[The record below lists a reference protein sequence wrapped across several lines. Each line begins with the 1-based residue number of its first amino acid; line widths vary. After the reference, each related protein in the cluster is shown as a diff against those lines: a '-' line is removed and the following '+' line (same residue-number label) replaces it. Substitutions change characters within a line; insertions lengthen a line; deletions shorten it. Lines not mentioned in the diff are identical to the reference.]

1 MKINIKKT
9 GLKKKI
15 VDYFIRKNFDVSYI
29 VLLLARLKKMQIK
42 KVVWLDEVDE
52 KHSIDT
58 VQNAK
63 ICSVSPNFN
72 GIQNEIINYDYL
84 YLYSLKDVI
93 ANVHSSSFASIYLN
107 KIYIERVNTADIKYC
122 NYSAG
127 IVQGHNTEKALIK
140 KNNKFKCLNNVFFM
154 GGNGAFNYYHW
165 LIEIAPKILFLDSKL
180 IDGLDFIVVS
190 SDVKKIKSFEVIL
203 NVFLRYKKIDL
214 PILFVDPNIDLKISN
229 LFFINTFNNVVFNS
243 VEKLSDVSFSHY
255 HVESLKKVR
264 EILISELG
272 VSELKNTSKKIF
284 LARGSDK
291 VRGYNQNE
299 IIDFF
304 KKENFQIIYLEQLS
318 FKDQIELFYN
328 ADFIVGPSGA
338 AWANIIF
345 CKNNSKAISWLPE
358 NIREFSV
365 FSSLASIFNCD
376 MHFVEAETHSDLG
389 IHSSY
394 TIDLKLLR
402 EKYLLLN

>member
-1 MKINIKKT
+1 MKKI
-9 GLKKKI
+9 GLKETIINYIFK
-15 VDYFIRKNFDVSYI
+15 KNFDVSFI
-29 VLLLARLKKMQIK
+29 FTLLARLKKIQIK
-42 KVVWLDEVDE
+42 EIIWLDEVNE
-52 KHSIDT
+52 KYVINST
-58 VQNAK
+58 ERSK
-63 ICSVSPNFN
+63 TCSVSPNFN
-72 GIQNEIINYDYL
+72 GIQKETINDGCL

-93 ANVHSSSFASIYLN
+93 ANVHSSNFTSKYLN
-107 KIYIERVNTADIKYC
+107 NIYIERVSTADIKYC

-127 IVQGHNTEKALIK
+127 IMLGHNAEKAIIK
-140 KNNKFKCLNNVFFM
+140 KNNKIKTLNNIFFM

-165 LIEIAPKILFLDSKL
+165 LIEIAPKILFLDSKF
-180 IDGLDFIVVS
+180 LDSLDYMVFS

-203 NVFLRYKKIDL
+203 DAFLKYKKNDL
-214 PILFVDPNIDLKISN
+214 PILFIDPNIDLKVSN

-272 VSELKNTSKKIF
+272 VREFKNTNKKIF
-284 LARGSDK
+284 LARGGDK
-291 VRGYNQNE
+291 IRGYNQSE

-304 KKENFQIIYLEQLS
+304 KKENFQIVYLEQLS
-318 FKDQIELFYN
+318 FNDQIELFYN

-338 AWANIIF
+338 AWANLIF